1 MEESPA
7 SYILNNFYG
16 IGFCMREREKEN
28 IRRFMRKIKGLI
40 SICLAVALSGG
51 CLGGQAAV
59 PVYAEEEQS
68 VSAGTAERVK
78 AVQEAA
84 ETAETVQE
92 AEAAETAGTVQE
104 TDAADALFQGQ
115 LYARSAVLMDGDSGR
130 VLYGKEADVPRP
142 MASTTKIMT
151 CILALEHMQGD
162 TEIAEVSEYAAGQ
175 PKVHLGVRKEEQY
188 YLKDLLYSLMLESH
202 NDSAV
207 VIAEHV
213 GGSVEGFAKLMNAKA
228 EELGCEST
236 YFITPNG
243 LDAADDTGIH
253 STTAIELARIM
264 RYCIRES
271 DRREEFLEITGT
283 KSHSFQDVSGSRQ
296 FTCNNHNAFLS
307 MMEGALSG
315 KTGFTGDAGYCYVG
329 ALERDGRTFIVALL
343 ACGWPNNKNY
353 KWSDTRALMEYGLEN
368 YSYRNLW
375 KEQTFPDVPVQEG
388 VPDKRRLSGASTVGV
403 GIENAPEEWNYLV
416 REDEKAELSAEY
428 AEQMTAPV
436 RKGEVIGELVL
447 SLEGEAIGRWNLVT
461 EEAVEKRD
469 FRWCMRR
476 ILKEYIKINQ
486 EK

>member
-1 MEESPA
+1 MKKK
-7 SYILNNFYG
+7 
-16 IGFCMREREKEN
+16 EKAN
-28 IRRFMRKIKGLI
+28 IRRFMRKIRGLI
-40 SICLAVALSGG
+40 SVCLAVVLFTCCSDR
-51 CLGGQAAV
+51 QAASS
-59 PVYAEEEQS
+59 VYAKEEQAEHAKVTGAEKEEAS
-68 VSAGTAERVK
+68 YIKSAGTKKTETDYTK
-78 AVQEAA
+78 PEAI
-84 ETAETVQE
+84 ETSQE
-92 AEAAETAGTVQE
+92 AEAEEDAG
-104 TDAADALFQGQ
+104 FQGQ

-151 CILALEHMQGD
+151 CIIALEHMQGD
-162 TEIAEVSEYAAGQ
+162 TELAEVSEYAAGQ

-213 GGSVEGFAKLMNAKA
+213 GGSVEGFAKLMNEKAK
-228 EELGCEST
+228 ELGCEST
-236 YFITPNG
+236 YFISPNG
-243 LDAADDTGIH
+243 LDAADDMGIH
-253 STTAIELARIM
+253 STTAKELARIM

-271 DRREEFLEITGT
+271 EKHEEFLQITGT
-283 KSHSFQDVSGSRQ
+283 KSHSFQDVSGSRN

-329 ALERDGRTFIVALL
+329 ALERDGRVFIVALL

-375 KEQTFPDVPVQEG
+375 EERTFPDIPVEGG
-388 VPDKRRLSGASTVGV
+388 VPDMGSLSGASTVGV
-403 GIENAPEEWNYLV
+403 RIEDAPEEWNYLV
-416 REDEKAELSAEY
+416 RADERVRLSVKCE
-428 AEQMTAPV
+428 EQMTAPV
-436 RKGEVIGELVL
+436 KKGGVIGEISLL
-447 SLEGEAIGRWNLVT
+447 LEGESIGKWNLVT
-461 EEAVEKRD
+461 ADDVGKRD
-469 FRWCMRR
+469 FRWC
-476 ILKEYIKINQ
+476 IQQIIKEYVKINQ